1 MVLEGTI
8 INALAIVLG
17 GVIGSFLS
25 NIPNKIKTTV
35 IQGIGLAVLVQGVAM
50 GLKTENFLIVIISLV
65 FGGVIG
71 ELLKIE
77 DRLNGLGSWIEGQV
91 KVSAKGESSI
101 AIAFVTATLVYTIG
115 AMAIIGALNS
125 GLMLDHSLLYLKAML
140 DGFSAII
147 FASTLGIG
155 VVFSAI
161 PVLVYQGTIA
171 ILARYINVLVNQEL
185 LDAMI
190 LEITATGGL
199 LIIAIAINIMDLKKV
214 NVANMLPAVLIAP
227 LGVIVI
233 EFIRSVF

>member
-77 DRLNGLGSWIEGQV
+77 DRLNGLGSWIEGKV

>member
-1 MVLEGTI
+1 LVLEGTI

-77 DRLNGLGSWIEGQV
+77 DRLNGLGSWIEGKV